1 MMQICPCC
9 QKEFQPPPVDKNTED
24 MDNLFSCDHCQ
35 SIMKWENQSL
45 KVVYESKEKPP
56 VVSSDVDDKG
66 IISSEKEE
74 EVLSEE
80 TDQAP
85 SAEFETA
92 SPEELVTEG
101 VAPLDNEIEEDFPEQ
116 KELND
121 PLDQANIAAE
131 ESMELPSDFS
141 QQEQEEQSVDPAS
154 EEMELE
160 VEEAKTLE
168 TQDVKQDFSDVEEY
182 GNAQATSE
190 KGFLRYD
197 LHISGLDSSEIE
209 QHVLAILEDPRFK
222 WDAKEVLQ
230 MQKEGI
236 LVIKNLNPIKAMC
249 LVSELSFLPVLEL
262 SWKQYMAVNAQ
273 VTSETEE

>member
-9 QKEFQPPPVDKNTED
+9 KKEFQPPPVDQNTED

-45 KVVYESKEKPP
+45 KVVYESKEEPP
-56 VVSSDVDDKG
+56 VVSTDVDNKEA
-66 IISSEKEE
+66 ILSERKE
-74 EVLSEE
+74 EVLLEE
-80 TDQAP
+80 VDQAP
-85 SAEFETA
+85 SSEFEEA
-92 SPEELVTEG
+92 AAEELVTEEEIASSNEG
-101 VAPLDNEIEEDFPEQ
+101 VKEDFPEQ
-116 KELND
+116 EAFDGSGGRNNIVEEEAELSGD
-121 PLDQANIAAE
+121 LGQE
-131 ESMELPSDFS
+131 EP
-141 QQEQEEQSVDPAS
+141 EEQSVDPAS
-154 EEMELE
+154 GGMKE
-160 VEEAKTLE
+160 EEAPE

-197 LHISGLDSSEIE
+197 LRISGLDSSEIE

-273 VTSETEE
+273 VAMETEE

>member
-1 MMQICPCC
+1 MQICPCC
-9 QKEFQPPPVDKNTED
+9 QKEFQPPPVDQNTED

-45 KVVYESKEKPP
+45 KVVYESKEVSPS
-56 VVSSDVDDKG
+56 VSSNVDDQEV
-66 IISSEKEE
+66 ISSEKEE
-74 EVLSEE
+74 EILSEE
-80 TDQAP
+80 VDQV
-85 SAEFETA
+85 SSSEFETA
-92 SPEELVTEG
+92 SSEELGAEEA
-101 VAPLDNEIEEDFPEQ
+101 APLDNERKENFPEQ
-116 KELND
+116 KELHD
-121 PLDQANIAAE
+121 SLDQDHIAEE
-131 ESMELPSDFS
+131 ESMELPIDLG
-141 QQEQEEQSVDPAS
+141 QQEQEEQNVNPAS
-154 EEMELE
+154 EELE
-160 VEEAKTLE
+160 VEEEEAEALE

-222 WDAKEVLQ
+222 WDAKEILQ

-236 LVIKNLNPIKAMC
+236 LVIENLNPIKAMC

-262 SWKQYMAVNAQ
+262 SWKQYMAVDAQ
-273 VTSETEE
+273 VTGETEE

>member
-9 QKEFQPPPVDKNTED
+9 QKEFQPPPVDQNTED

-35 SIMKWENQSL
+35 SIMKWENGSL
-45 KVVYESKEKPP
+45 KVVYESKEEPP
-56 VVSSDVDDKG
+56 VVSADVDNKEAVL
-66 IISSEKEE
+66 SEKEE

-80 TDQAP
+80 VDQAP
-85 SAEFETA
+85 SAEFEEA
-92 SPEELVTEG
+92 AAEELVAKEE
-101 VAPLDNEIEEDFPEQ
+101 VSLNEELNEEVREDFPEQ
-116 KELND
+116 EAFDGSGDQNNIVEKE
-121 PLDQANIAAE
+121 AE
-131 ESMELPSDFS
+131 LSGDLSREEP
-141 QQEQEEQSVDPAS
+141 EEQSVDPAS
-154 EEMELE
+154 GEMKE
-160 VEEAKTLE
+160 EEAPE
-168 TQDVKQDFSDVEEY
+168 NQDVKQDFSDVEEY

-197 LHISGLDSSEIE
+197 LRISGLDSSEIE

-273 VTSETEE
+273 VAMETEE

>member
-9 QKEFQPPPVDKNTED
+9 QKEFQPPPVDQNTED

-35 SIMKWENQSL
+35 SIMKWENGSL
-45 KVVYESKEKPP
+45 KVVYESKEEPP
-56 VVSSDVDDKG
+56 VVSADVDNKEAVL
-66 IISSEKEE
+66 SEKEE

-80 TDQAP
+80 VDQAP
-85 SAEFETA
+85 SAEFEEA
-92 SPEELVTEG
+92 AAEKLVAKEEVSL
-101 VAPLDNEIEEDFPEQ
+101 NEEVNEEVREDFPEQ
-116 KELND
+116 ETFDGSGDQNNIVEEEAELSGD
-121 PLDQANIAAE
+121 LSRE
-131 ESMELPSDFS
+131 EP
-141 QQEQEEQSVDPAS
+141 EEQSVDPARG
-154 EEMELE
+154 EMKE
-160 VEEAKTLE
+160 EEAPE
-168 TQDVKQDFSDVEEY
+168 NQDVKQDFSDVEEY

-197 LHISGLDSSEIE
+197 LRISGLDSREIE

-273 VTSETEE
+273 VAMETEE

>member
-1 MMQICPCC
+1 MQICPCC
-9 QKEFQPPPVDKNTED
+9 QKEFQPPPVDQNTED

-35 SIMKWENQSL
+35 SIMKWENQLL
-45 KVVYESKEKPP
+45 KVVYESQEGPP
-56 VVSSDVDDKG
+56 VVSTDVDNKED
-66 IISSEKEE
+66 ILSEKEE
-74 EVLSEE
+74 EVLPEE
-80 TDQAP
+80 VGQAP
-85 SAEFETA
+85 SSEFEETA
-92 SPEELVTEG
+92 SEELVTEKEAVSLNEG
-101 VAPLDNEIEEDFPEQ
+101 VKEDFPEQ
-116 KELND
+116 EAFDDSGDRNNVVAEKARELSED
-121 PLDQANIAAE
+121 LDQE
-131 ESMELPSDFS
+131 EP
-141 QQEQEEQSVDPAS
+141 EEQSVNPVS
-154 EEMELE
+154 EKMEWGEGDL
-160 VEEAKTLE
+160 K

-197 LHISGLDSSEIE
+197 LRISGLDSSEIE
-209 QHVLAILEDPRFK
+209 KHVLAILEDPRFN

-273 VTSETEE
+273 VAMETEE